1 MWRFSD
7 WLLVEERSLIDARV
21 LDSYEQAFQQRLED
35 LIRRTKAPDLRR
47 AFEEMRTCPVK
58 NMAGRCS
65 RFVDY
70 IVAALLKS
78 GCHHQYDVEGSLQR
92 IIFKMLGDKGERGG
106 PHRSLFDFDESR
118 PYNLRLGNPLQVMF
132 KKYLSNEI
140 RAISMGCIPS
150 IRTIQ
155 RPGRLSIGRG
165 GDDPG
170 TVSPDD
176 IADRPQSHE
185 PEMMND
191 LIELLRK
198 QSTPNLHLIDL
209 FYSILDGEGAEVQSK
224 RFGMPQLARGKLMIV
239 KTIEQYAKSTQ
250 NWHMLRLLDRFRER
264 YPRRFGTPAAGPR
277 AAEIGGPAGGIP
289 TLFK

>member
-1 MWRFSD
+1 
-7 WLLVEERSLIDARV
+7 
-21 LDSYEQAFQQRLED
+21 
-35 LIRRTKAPDLRR
+35 
-47 AFEEMRTCPVK
+47 
-58 NMAGRCS
+58 
-65 RFVDY
+65 
-70 IVAALLKS
+70 
-78 GCHHQYDVEGSLQR
+78 
-92 IIFKMLGDKGERGG
+92 MLGDKGERGG

-140 RAISMGCIPS
+140 RAISIGCIPS

-176 IADRPQSHE
+176 IADRPQSHD
-185 PEMMND
+185 PELTND

-198 QSTPNLHLIDL
+198 QSTPNLHLVDL
-209 FYSILDGEGAEVQSK
+209 FYSILNKEGAGEQSR
-224 RFGMPQLARGKLMIV
+224 RFGMSQVARGKLMIV
-239 KTIEQYAKSTQ
+239 KTIEQYAQSTQ

-264 YPRRFGTPAAGPR
+264 YPKRFTSPASPKTR
-277 AAEIGGPAGGIP
+277 AAVAG
-289 TLFK
+289 TT